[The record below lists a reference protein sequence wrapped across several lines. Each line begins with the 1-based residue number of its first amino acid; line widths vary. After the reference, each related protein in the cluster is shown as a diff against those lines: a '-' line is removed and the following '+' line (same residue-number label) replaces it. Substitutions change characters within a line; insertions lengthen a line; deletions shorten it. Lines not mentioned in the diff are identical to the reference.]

1 MAQEID
7 LKELER
13 KAFKSTFQDGLWD
26 ILLGLLLLAMAVGAL
41 LSDLGM
47 AQLSTM
53 IILIGIAVLALA
65 VIWAGKKFITVP
77 RIGRVKFGPE
87 GKSRQKKTRWLLSL
101 PVLFGV
107 AFFIFTPLVV
117 RITQSEWLNPGL
129 FLGGI
134 YMTNMLIVFS
144 LGAYFLNFTR
154 LYLIGVMYAIPVPL
168 DITFHELADIDI
180 TAVAF
185 GAPAAVVLVI
195 GTVLFVRFLRE
206 YPLPATE
213 VSDAGE

>member
-1 MAQEID
+1 VVQD
-7 LKELER
+7 VNLKEIER
-13 KAFKSTFQDGLWD
+13 KAFRSTFQDGLWD
-26 ILLGLLLLAMAVGAL
+26 ILLGLILLGMGFGAL

-47 AQLSTM
+47 AHLSTM
-53 IILIGIAVLALA
+53 TIFIGLEALALA
-65 VIWAGKKFITVP
+65 IWWAGKKFITAP
-77 RIGRVKFGPE
+77 RMGLVKFGPE

-101 PVLFGV
+101 SVLFGAAIFVFTLV
-107 AFFIFTPLVV
+107 A
-117 RITQSEWLNPGL
+117 RKTQPEWLNPAL

-134 YMTNMLIVFS
+134 YTANMLIVFS

-180 TAVAF
+180 TAVAV
-185 GAPAAVVLVI
+185 GTPAVVVLVI